1 MTTRVFIKDY
11 TLQDVRKK
19 MIILKKYIRRE
30 ELFTEIISSE
40 GIFSVD
46 NNKLYK
52 IEPVDA
58 DITTYKVNETTT
70 LLDNSYTKRELIFS
84 QIPFTHTY
92 FERVRL
98 SFTMQPENLKSA
110 FLTLIIEGNYADK
123 NSYKETS
130 NKDTSNKDTSKM
142 DATCNKDLL
151 NFIPTDMYF
160 ITKESF
166 GNILLIKELNVFLSI
181 LK

>member
-30 ELFTEIISSE
+30 ELFTEIISPE

-70 LLDNSYTKRELIFS
+70 LLDNSYTKREVVFS
-84 QIPFTHTY
+84 QIPYLHTY

-123 NSYKETS
+123 N
-130 NKDTSNKDTSKM
+130 KDTTKM
-142 DATCNKDLL
+142 DATCNKDLS